1 MMPGIA
7 LLHCYNYTH
16 LVGVPVVGGGLYLS
30 SLVAI
35 QHLIL
40 CEGVWLVRRG
50 SHTHWTHLFQDSH
63 RASHD
68 LPHPRH
74 Q

>member
-40 CEGVWLVRRG
+40 CEGGVV
-50 SHTHWTHLFQDSH
+50 S
-63 RASHD
+63 
-68 LPHPRH
+68 
-74 Q
+74 